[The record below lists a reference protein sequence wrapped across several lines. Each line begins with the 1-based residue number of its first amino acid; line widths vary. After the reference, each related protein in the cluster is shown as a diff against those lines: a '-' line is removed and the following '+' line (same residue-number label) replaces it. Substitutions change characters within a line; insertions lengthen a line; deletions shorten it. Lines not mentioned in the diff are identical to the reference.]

1 MEDQTTEQ
9 KQNYL
14 RTEII
19 DKGYDPEEFS
29 TYISSIKGEDGIDL
43 SLWTMQELENV
54 VKDFQL
60 KQNHNVEQNINE
72 EFTNSY
78 KDNQQETETNDKHIE
93 NNGNNKDNNDKVH
106 KSTEEVHLP
115 SHQTNF
121 FLDESNEQN
130 TNINAN
136 SNVTTVNNKEHSASK
151 K

>member
-72 EFTNSY
+72 EYTNSY

-93 NNGNNKDNNDKVH
+93 NGNNKDNNDNVH
-106 KSTEEVHLP
+106 KSNEEVHLP

-130 TNINAN
+130 TNTN
-136 SNVTTVNNKEHSASK
+136 SNVNVNNKEHSAPK